1 MTASI
6 SMSVF
11 HQWLLADPA
20 STASACAIILHIPDS
35 RPCELLIQDITA
47 YLNEYDDDGEGRWL
61 PATPELVEKVTG
73 DPNHRRL
80 LGMNEGPAGQT
91 GAAESELHKTLA
103 ALGQRGHVVFR
114 APGKPEDGFNLANT
128 FHAGVGTAGEIT
140 DECHLILNPELMDQ
154 KCIAHVIG
162 DVFLEWLHCETRRNS
177 AIQDIR

>member
-20 STASACAIILHIPDS
+20 SMTSAYAIILHIADS
-35 RPCELLIQDITA
+35 RPCELLIQEISD
-47 YLNEYDDDGEGRWL
+47 YLNEYDDDGDGRWL
-61 PATPELVEKVTG
+61 PATPELVEKVAR
-73 DPNHRRL
+73 DPSHRRL
-80 LGMNEGPAGQT
+80 LGLPESGPIKPANPLPDLAG
-91 GAAESELHKTLA
+91 TLS

-114 APGKPEDGFNLANT
+114 SSGTSDEALGLANA
-128 FHAGVGTAGEIT
+128 FHAGVGTIGEIS
-140 DECHLILNPELMDQ
+140 EPCHIILNPELIDQ

-162 DVFLEWLHCETRRNS
+162 DVFLEWLHCETRRGS